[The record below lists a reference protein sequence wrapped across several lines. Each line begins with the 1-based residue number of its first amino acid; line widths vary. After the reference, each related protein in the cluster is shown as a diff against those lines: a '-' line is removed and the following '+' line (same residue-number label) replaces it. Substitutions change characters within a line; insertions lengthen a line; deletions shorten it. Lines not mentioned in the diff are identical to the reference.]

1 MNIIKLVRFVLFD
14 VYSMQCGGGGGG
26 ATVDAEAER
35 LKAEA
40 TATTSANQELIAKSR
55 RKRKQKGLL
64 SAQDERP
71 STVLTGGYD
80 PNKKQTTLAPS
91 EPPFSPGMTEGFSG

>member
-1 MNIIKLVRFVLFD
+1 MGRSAQVRRYQEAGDLT
-14 VYSMQCGGGGGG
+14 MCGGGGG

-64 SAQDERP
+64 SAQDEEP

-80 PNKKQTTLAPS
+80 PNKKPS
-91 EPPFSPGMTEGFSG
+91 LVSPGSTANTNFSLENNG